1 VKSRRAL
8 ERLLSRFDKDESLRA
23 ELETRPQNV
32 ADRFGLAPDELA
44 AVLERNVV
52 QLYHW
57 GVHALLIRNFAG
69 FNGIDLATA
78 YRDAGLVKDVAA
90 SP

>member
-23 ELETRPQNV
+23 ELKSRPQAV
-32 ADRFGLAPDELA
+32 ADRFGIDQDELA
-44 AVLERNVV
+44 AVLERNVA
-52 QLYHW
+52 QLYNW

-69 FNGIDLATA
+69 FNGIDLVTA
-78 YRDAGLVKDVAA
+78 YREAGLSKNT
-90 SP
+90 